1 MLNLKTTSL
10 ALALFAAA
18 FSQAAAHPGH
28 HFGLKSAKAVTITA
42 DVLANKT
49 GTTGQISGDKK
60 TLTFDGSD
68 INLVVTTGPEND
80 MLSYRIQGLRN
91 PTLSI
96 PAGATLHVLFVN
108 SDDDMSHDIRFADQL
123 APYGSDAKL
132 TNSAGSHDLD
142 HKSEKGMH
150 AEQLVLTAPTVPGKH
165 AYLCNVSGH
174 AKGGMFGTVIVR

>member
-10 ALALFAAA
+10 ALVLIATT
-18 FSQAAAHPGH
+18 FSHAAAHPGH
-28 HFGLKSAKAVTITA
+28 HFQIKSAKAVTIAA
-42 DVLANKT
+42 DALAHKS
-49 GTTGQISGDKK
+49 GTTGQVSDDKK
-60 TLTFDGSD
+60 TLTFDASD

-96 PAGATLHVLFVN
+96 PAEATLHVLFVN
-108 SDDDMSHDIRFADQL
+108 SDDDMSHDIRFADQFP
-123 APYGSDAKL
+123 PYGADAKL
-132 TNSAGSHDLD
+132 TDSAGSHDLD
-142 HKSEKGMH
+142 HKSEKTMH
-150 AEQLVLTAPTVPGKH
+150 AEQLVLTAPTIPGKH